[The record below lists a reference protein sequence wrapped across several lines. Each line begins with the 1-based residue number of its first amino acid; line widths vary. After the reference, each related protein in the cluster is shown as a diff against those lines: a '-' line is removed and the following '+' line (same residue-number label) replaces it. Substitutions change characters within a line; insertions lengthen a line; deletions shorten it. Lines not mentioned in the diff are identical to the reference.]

1 MLENAFHFSIF
12 IVNKKNIKNIKN
24 LNGLLSN
31 GKVNFDTSQSA
42 HKK

>member
-12 IVNKKNIKNIKN
+12 IINKKNIKN
-24 LNGLLSN
+24 LNVLLSN